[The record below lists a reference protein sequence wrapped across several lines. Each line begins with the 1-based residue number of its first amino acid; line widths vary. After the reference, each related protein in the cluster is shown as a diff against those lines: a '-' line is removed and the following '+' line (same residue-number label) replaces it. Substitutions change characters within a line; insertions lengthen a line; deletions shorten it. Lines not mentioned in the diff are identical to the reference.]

1 MDLVIDLVVDLVVGE
16 IVDRIAGGFA
26 VRVVNLGKKMDL
38 AKMLLERRCLR
49 TAGGFWTVFLRAWLL
64 CTNGSKI
71 WFFSFWICELCS
83 QHRIHGNTSHS

>member
-1 MDLVIDLVVDLVVGE
+1 MRVVG
-16 IVDRIAGGFA
+16 
-26 VRVVNLGKKMDL
+26 LGKKMDL

-71 WFFSFWICELCS
+71 WFFSFWTRELCS
-83 QHRIHGNTSHS
+83 QHTIHGNTSHS